1 MARRIHDTAH
11 TEETMTGKTIGFIG
25 GGRVAHIILG
35 GLKKAG
41 QMPAEVVVSDV
52 NLDVLNRLQARF
64 PAIQIVH
71 NDNKPP
77 ASQDLVFA
85 GLPPPVLTGG
95 LGEIKACLKPGS
107 LLVSFAPK
115 LSVVRLT
122 GALGGFNRIVR
133 VIPNAPSIIGEGFNP
148 VFFSE
153 ALSKEEKAEISAW
166 MSALGKCP
174 EVDEDKLE
182 GYAILTAMG
191 PTYIWFQLH
200 ELQKIAISFGL
211 SRQEAETGISEMVAG
226 AGKTLF
232 GSGLAPEDVMD
243 LIPVKP
249 LGEEEGNIKAVYHA
263 KLESL
268 YAKLKN

>member
-1 MARRIHDTAH
+1 
-11 TEETMTGKTIGFIG
+11 MTTKTVGFIG

-35 GLKKAG
+35 GWEKAG
-41 QMPAEVVVSDV
+41 QMPAKVVVSDV
-52 NLDVLNRLQARF
+52 SLDVLNRLQARF
-64 PAIQIVH
+64 PGIQIVH
-71 NDNKPP
+71 NDNRPP

-85 GLPPPVLTGG
+85 GLHPPALPGC
-95 LGEIKACLKPGS
+95 LGEIKACLKPNTILIS
-107 LLVSFAPK
+107 LAPK
-115 LSVVRLT
+115 LSVAKLT

-133 VIPNAPSIIGEGFNP
+133 LIPNAPSIIGEGFNP
-148 VFFSE
+148 ISFSG
-153 ALSKEEKAEISAW
+153 ALSEEERAGISAL

-182 GYAILTAMG
+182 AYAILTAMG
-191 PTYIWFQLH
+191 PTYLWFQLH
-200 ELQKIAISFGL
+200 ELQKIAESFGL
-211 SRQEAETGISEMVAG
+211 SRQEAESGVAEMVAG

-232 GSGLAPEDVMD
+232 GSGLAAEEVMD

-263 KLESL
+263 KLEAL